1 MSGTVSSWGMMTSQ
15 GTYLHKMFLLYHRT
29 WKFEKKISK
38 WVVIIYKGVHWVAK
52 IYSTPTA
59 WKPNYTEN
67 CDTLFNC

>member
-1 MSGTVSSWGMMTSQ
+1 M
-15 GTYLHKMFLLYHRT
+15 K
-29 WKFEKKISK
+29 KKISK
-38 WVVIIYKGVHWVAK
+38 WVVIIYKGMHWVAK